1 MPFIS
6 TKTHALLD
14 YTSGILLVA
23 TPWVFA
29 FHDGSAPH
37 WTSIIY
43 GIAILMVSV
52 ITSYEGGFLRIISMR
67 THLTI
72 DVIAGILLMISPWLL
87 GFADRI
93 FLPHLI
99 IGGFQLV
106 IGLLTDRIPFQLG
119 KEMSVRTAHHF
130 K

>member
-1 MPFIS
+1 
-6 TKTHALLD
+6 
-14 YTSGILLVA
+14 
-23 TPWVFA
+23 
-29 FHDGSAPH
+29 
-37 WTSIIY
+37 
-43 GIAILMVSV
+43 
-52 ITSYEGGFLRIISMR
+52 
-67 THLTI
+67 
-72 DVIAGILLMISPWLL
+72 MISPWLL